1 MNLIISYECSDCS
14 AGNFES
20 NSIWLKS
27 VPFIHSRRSHKAIYM
42 SRSKDLILIRLS
54 EMYFQDV
61 YCFTLPENQK
71 GMICFTILGNVNLYM
86 MGNPLP
92 PLPLKSM
99 KIKPPCHKLYW
110 FYSIGHFLVHKKSVN
125 SPVSIGSQHWK
136 RRRHPACPLGFFLWS
151 L

>member
-27 VPFIHSRRSHKAIYM
+27 VPLIHSRRSHKAIYM

-54 EMYFQDV
+54 EIYFQDL

-71 GMICFTILGNVNLYM
+71 GMICFTIFGNVNLYM

-92 PLPLKSM
+92 PPSPWNPWKLSHHATNYTDSTVLAIFLYTKNLWTYRSPLVASTGRDVD
-99 KIKPPCHKLYW
+99 IR
-110 FYSIGHFLVHKKSVN
+110 
-125 SPVSIGSQHWK
+125 PV
-136 RRRHPACPLGFFLWS
+136 L
-151 L
+151 